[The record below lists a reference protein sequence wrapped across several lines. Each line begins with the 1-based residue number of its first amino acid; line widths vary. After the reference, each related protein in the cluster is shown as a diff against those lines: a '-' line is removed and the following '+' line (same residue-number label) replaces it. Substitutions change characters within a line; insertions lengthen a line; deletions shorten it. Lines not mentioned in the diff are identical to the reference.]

1 MNRGLVKKNWHE
13 IWLATLLFLIAFAA
27 LEALLLK
34 IYPDLFANYQDLFK
48 TGFMKNML
56 KAILGTEISD
66 KVGPELPKA
75 LMWSHPIL
83 LAMLFGH
90 AILLFT
96 RIPAGEIGS
105 GTIDILMSL
114 PVSRT
119 TIFLSNTICCLLAG
133 LAIILAG
140 FLSHLIVSQTAP
152 PDYRIAPGVLTSIAA
167 NLYCLYFAVTGII
180 SWVTSLCS
188 LRVKAVGI
196 SFAIL
201 VSFDLIDYI
210 SQFWKPAKNLSYFTT
225 WHYYDSLKTLNEQ
238 TWPWCNITILLLI
251 GIVFHSLSLITFKK
265 RNICTT

>member
-1 MNRGLVKKNWHE
+1 
-13 IWLATLLFLIAFAA
+13 
-27 LEALLLK
+27 
-34 IYPDLFANYQDLFK
+34 
-48 TGFMKNML
+48 
-56 KAILGTEISD
+56 
-66 KVGPELPKA
+66 
-75 LMWSHPIL
+75 MWSHPIL

-201 VSFDLIDYI
+201 VSFRPYRLHITILETGKELILFHYLALLRLTENL
-210 SQFWKPAKNLSYFTT
+210 QMNKPG
-225 WHYYDSLKTLNEQ
+225 
-238 TWPWCNITILLLI
+238 PWCNITILLLI